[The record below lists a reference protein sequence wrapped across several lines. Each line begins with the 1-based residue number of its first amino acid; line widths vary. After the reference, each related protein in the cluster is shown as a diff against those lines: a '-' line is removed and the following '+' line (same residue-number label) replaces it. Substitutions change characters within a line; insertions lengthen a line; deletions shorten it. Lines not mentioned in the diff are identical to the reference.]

1 MFHRYYESGYDTA
14 LAGAFSCDVPA
25 LTTLWRKAQRT
36 LYVNMRDSW
45 MDCPDRERSQWTF
58 DVAMDV
64 HQAFYGL
71 GTEAHQLSRKWIRE
85 LTAWQKVDASSPAY
99 EPAYAPFSLYAPVPG
114 HWVDELPNQSLQ
126 SIAYGFW
133 TYFTHTGDV
142 ATMREM
148 LPAVVRYLL
157 SYTVSS
163 TPGIPGGGLVVP
175 RACPGQ
181 PHAADVQCSGIWDWC
196 DGQSTNCDYA
206 PIDNAW
212 YFWAINSTLQI
223 ARAVNATRP
232 GGEATPAELAELSQR
247 RDALRN
253 GFATFWDPECGCY
266 RSQAHR
272 DRPGGTTTCATK
284 ADNCTL
290 PDDRVN
296 GLAVVTGLAPAARW
310 ASIARNVLDLSSTTA
325 VAFGSTAME
334 KFTLEAMFLAGEHD
348 AALARMQHRFGPMIR
363 SKLST
368 LWEHW
373 DVDPATGAPFAG
385 YNHGWSGGALVLL
398 SKYVAGLSP
407 TTPGWSTF
415 DVRPELGTTLRK
427 ASATVATV
435 HGTITVEVERHGSAK
450 VVVRAE
456 VPRGTVAR
464 LKLSAALVGPGARIT
479 IYPAGA
485 PTAAAATSAGATG
498 ADAVTPSGLRLPPGS
513 WAIEAGSV

>member
-1 MFHRYYESGYDTA
+1 MTSR
-14 LAGAFSCDVPA
+14 
-25 LTTLWRKAQRT
+25 
-36 LYVNMRDSW
+36 
-45 MDCPDRERSQWTF
+45 WTF
-58 DVAMDV
+58 TRPFTRSVLRPTSS
-64 HQAFYGL
+64 Y
-71 GTEAHQLSRKWIRE
+71 RKWIRE

-99 EPAYAPFSLYAPVPG
+99 EPSYAPFSLYAPVPG

-148 LPAVVRYLL
+148 LPAVIRYLL
-157 SYTVSS
+157 SYSIAS
-163 TPGIPGGGLVVP
+163 TPAIPGGGLVVP

-181 PHAADVQCSGIWDWC
+181 PHAADVQCAGIWDWC

-212 YFWAINSTLQI
+212 YWWAVNSTLQI
-223 ARAVNATRP
+223 AGAVDAGRS
-232 GGEATPAELAELSQR
+232 GGEATAAELARLAQR
-247 RDALRN
+247 RTALQV
-253 GFATFWDPECGCY
+253 GFAEFWDPECGCY

-272 DRPGGTTTCATK
+272 DRPGGTTACLTK

-296 GLAVVTGLAPAARW
+296 GLAIVTGLAPAARW
-310 ASIARNVLDLSSTTA
+310 AGIAKSVLDLNSKTA

-334 KFTLEAMFLAGEHD
+334 KFSLEAMFLAGEHD
-348 AALARMQHRFGPMIR
+348 AALARMQYRFGPMIR
-363 SKLST
+363 HKLST

-373 DVDPATGAPFAG
+373 DIDPATGDPISG

-407 TTPGWSTF
+407 TSPGWSTF
-415 DVRPELGTTLRK
+415 DIEPALGTTLRK
-427 ASATVATV
+427 AAATVVTV
-435 HGTITVEVERHGSAK
+435 HGSIVVAVERHGSAK

-456 VPRGTVAR
+456 VPNGAVAR
-464 LKLSAALVGPGARIT
+464 LKLSAGLVGLGARIT
-479 IYPAGA
+479 VTRNPAPAAVAGA
-485 PTAAAATSAGATG
+485 SGTG
-498 ADAVTPSGLRLPPGS
+498 ADAVTPAGLRLPAGS
-513 WAIEAGSV
+513 WEIEAELELSGLGVEG